1 MTGASPH
8 DGRCHGPGAGT
19 VFAVADGVPANRPT
33 SWIAPGL
40 SGALA
45 VACYVLVSDGSALII
60 DTGLAAHWD
69 SIREGLDA
77 VLAGIPD
84 RALIMT
90 RREPDAISN
99 LPAIVER
106 YGLNAV
112 YCGGVIS
119 PLDFFERVD
128 TTSTAG
134 HIRSIAHSDIAWLQ
148 PGSVLRV
155 GRLQLEVLPTTL
167 RVLPKNHLYESQSRT
182 LFASDSWG
190 LLPQARR
197 GPLEVVR
204 EDGPGLSTEAIVR
217 YLRHR
222 FEWLAGI
229 DTAPMQEELAG
240 LLSTRRIDRI
250 CSSYGCVIEGSA
262 LVRSV
267 LQRTA
272 DALRILAR
280 EAGASRLASLDRSVL
295 ATALDVH

>member
-1 MTGASPH
+1 MTNPVTVLVP
-8 DGRCHGPGAGT
+8 DT
-19 VFAVADGVPANRPT
+19 VFAVADSVPCDRAT

-40 SGALA
+40 AGALA
-45 VACYVLVSDGSALII
+45 VPCYVLASEGSALII
-60 DTGLAAHWD
+60 DTGIASHWD
-69 SIREGLDA
+69 SIRKGLDA

-134 HIRSIAHSDIAWLQ
+134 HIRSIAQSDIAWLQ
-148 PGSVLRV
+148 PGSVLSV
-155 GRLQLEVLPTTL
+155 GHLQLTVLPTTL

-190 LLPQARR
+190 LVPQERIGA
-197 GPLEVVR
+197 LEVER
-204 EDGPGLSTEAIVR
+204 EDGPSLSTQAIAH

-222 FEWLAGI
+222 FDWLAGI
-229 DTAPMQEELAG
+229 DTAPMQEELAE
-240 LLSTRRIDRI
+240 LRATRRIDRI
-250 CSSYGCVIEGSA
+250 CSSYGRVIEGSA
-262 LVRSV
+262 LVKAV

-272 DALRILAR
+272 DALQILSR
-280 EAGASRLASLDRSVL
+280 EAGVSRLAALDQSRL
-295 ATALDVH
+295 AMALDVH